1 MSKKTI
7 EENETQFIDLL
18 QAPPYP
24 VAQMIELIEDVPAAK
39 GDEWT
44 LLLLQALVEASDF
57 NGAFELIKVR
67 KGAIGSKLQGV
78 GIRDALKKTTKD
90 RLILSFID
98 SVGFDVRPLKEAI
111 ARLER
116 LLSFQPSVYVLSQAW
131 GLGIIKRLDYFY
143 RRITVDFRQR
153 KGHQLSFD
161 AACETLAI
169 APENHILVTAAA
181 DPSRMQAMIKDT
193 PDVFVR
199 EMLKSFGD
207 MSVVRLEELAS
218 VHGFIKAGDAWKKFW
233 ERARTELRKDKC
245 VEIPT
250 KRTEPIHIK
259 AAVEA
264 YDDNWFVAFTNIN
277 DPKSI
282 LSSVRELQM
291 QKKLKDLSDDDR
303 SKISERLAFA
313 LKGARRVDD
322 ALYARLAFCVE
333 ELGLSEPPA
342 STMRNYLWENNRFL
356 AAARELPARETG
368 ALVKFLTKE
377 NTEETKMRLFAVL
390 PEMCFSFLTETLRV
404 FEKDAQ
410 CEEAV
415 VALLRDPKAPAT
427 IVTLI
432 LARYDEFS
440 KNWKSL
446 PPLSMILTHAIA
458 LGEGRQSGET
468 LRMQNTVRRLF
479 ADQKW
484 LEGIFK
490 QLDATDQAIFFERFQ
505 ASIAWDPSTHHLIV
519 VRMTHIVPEL
529 ASRLVKVAKEKPVE
543 HVTSMRS
550 YAERKAAYQKLITVE
565 IPENVRDI
573 QEAKE
578 KGDLSENAEYQYA
591 KDKERLLQQKQAV
604 IQEELK
610 NVKPFEFA
618 DVATDEVRAGTTVTI
633 TTATGAEVKYT
644 ILGEWDNDL
653 SRNIISNQ
661 TKLAQNML
669 GKKVGDLFDMPDAE
683 GNLSQATVKG
693 ISELSA
699 EVREWMKVPAGLNV

>member
-24 VAQMIELIEDVPAAK
+24 VAQMIELIEDVPTAK

-67 KGAIGSKLQGV
+67 KGPIGSKLQGV

-98 SVGFDVRPLKEAI
+98 SVGFDTRPLKEAV
-111 ARLER
+111 ARLDR

-131 GLGIIKRLDYFY
+131 GLGTIKRLDYFY

-161 AACETLAI
+161 AACETLVI

-181 DPSRMQAMIKDT
+181 DPSRVQAMINDT
-193 PDVFVR
+193 PDMFVR

-233 ERARTELRKDKC
+233 ERARAELRKDKC

-259 AAVEA
+259 AAVES

-282 LSSVRELQM
+282 LSSVRELQA
-291 QKKLKDLSDDDR
+291 QKKLNDLSDDDR

-333 ELGLSEPPA
+333 ELGLAEPPA

-356 AAARELPARETG
+356 AAARELPAREVG
-368 ALVKFLTKE
+368 SLVKFLTKE
-377 NTEETKMRLFAVL
+377 NTDETKMQLFAVL
-390 PEMCFSFLTETLRV
+390 PEMCFSLLTETLRV

-468 LRMQNTVRRLF
+468 LRMQNTIRRLF

-490 QLDATDQAIFFERFQ
+490 QLDATDQALFFERFQ

-519 VRMTHIVPEL
+519 VRMTHIVPAL
-529 ASRLVKVAKEKPVE
+529 ASRLVKVEKEKPVE
-543 HVTSMRS
+543 HVTSLRS

-565 IPENVRDI
+565 IPDNVRDI

-618 DVATDEVRAGTTVTI
+618 DVATDEVRAGTMVTI
-633 TTATGAEVKYT
+633 TTATGAEMQYT

-669 GKKVGDLFDMPDAE
+669 GKKPGDTFDMPDAQ
-683 GNLSQATVKG
+683 GNISQATVKE
-693 ISELSA
+693 ISGLSA
-699 EVREWMKVPAGLNV
+699 EVREWMKVPEGLNV